1 MAGCEKCWGHLSLS
15 PCLIDCVWVVLTNKL
30 ESVQPRNSGPLS
42 QSQEGTRCLNATRF
56 LKTPTAKLH
65 VQLLSSLLQ
74 APDLAEKAASAAPS
88 VLFPCLCILD

>member
-30 ESVQPRNSGPLS
+30 QSVKPRNLDPLS
-42 QSQEGTRCLNATRF
+42 QSQEGTRCLNATCF

-74 APDLAEKAASAAPS
+74 APDLAEKAASVAPS
-88 VLFPCLCILD
+88 VLFPCSCILD